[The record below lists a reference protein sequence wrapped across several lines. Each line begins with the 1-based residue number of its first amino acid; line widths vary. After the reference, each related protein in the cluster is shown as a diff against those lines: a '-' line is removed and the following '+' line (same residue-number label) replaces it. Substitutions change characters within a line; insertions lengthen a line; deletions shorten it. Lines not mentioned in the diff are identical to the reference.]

1 MFYVLDL
8 VCLTSLIA
16 NLELCTDDHEKTDI
30 FDMLRESDCTEK
42 KISVREKKINSFIN
56 FLKILTCFIDKC

>member
-1 MFYVLDL
+1 LL
-8 VCLTSLIA
+8 NLTNSIA

-42 KISVREKKINSFIN
+42 KISVR
-56 FLKILTCFIDKC
+56 D

>member
-42 KISVREKKINSFIN
+42 KISVR
-56 FLKILTCFIDKC
+56 D